1 MGPWAIALRGKRA
14 PLDLLPHSGKPV
26 TARKALY
33 GRKRRNGASL
43 RLAKPS
49 LSPELRPR
57 SRSGARFRVQR
68 GFQTRGLRPHCRAS
82 CQNTPDSAHSGPIAT
97 ILVILYGAQSTA
109 REASGYCSWIY
120 SECYLLLTCANTL
133 LVDIR
138 AKKFEKSSCIR
149 LGKSVIYQLARLSG
163 TETNRTTKRSGRLA
177 QGESTTLTR

>member
-1 MGPWAIALRGKRA
+1 MGPWDYGAVGLWGHGTVGPLDRRAMGLGGKRA
-14 PLDLLPHSGKPV
+14 LFDLLPYSGKPV
-26 TARKALY
+26 TAREALY

-43 RLAKPS
+43 RLANPS

-68 GFQTRGLRPHCRAS
+68 GFQTQGLRPHCRAS
-82 CQNTPDSAHSGPIAT
+82 CQNMPDSAHSGPIAT
-97 ILVILYGAQSTA
+97 ILAIFYGAQSTA

-138 AKKFEKSSCIR
+138 AKISKK
-149 LGKSVIYQLARLSG
+149 VLAFAWGSL
-163 TETNRTTKRSGRLA
+163 
-177 QGESTTLTR
+177 